1 MDKRWFVPLLFLS
14 GAPVFADHPE
24 VEPRNGETVADDSVT
39 TAVAPAG
46 QSGND
51 PAPEFGELH
60 HDTSPVGQLRCRQ
73 KRLSLYC
80 DFRPKTDGAE
90 AARLQA
96 DLNGEP
102 LPPPSFIPSENQKT
116 PAHVLIMV
124 DTSDPRR
131 QSVVNQHARQIKRMV
146 RHAGSDLAIGVSGF
160 DHGMKLITAPAL
172 GVDVAAAAEQ
182 LRAAG
187 KITELYRSLLQ
198 GIDLLASMESG
209 RRAIFVFSDGMAEDK
224 AYDPAGNSEKCQCG
238 RRRPV
243 QHRLCTLGLRF
254 YQLADTATAG
264 RRNRRRVL

>member
-14 GAPVFADHPE
+14 GAPVFSAHPE
-24 VEPRNGETVADDSVT
+24 GEPRNGETVADDSVT

-96 DLNGEP
+96 DLNDEP
-102 LPPPSFIPSENQKT
+102 LPSPSFIPSENQKT

-160 DHGMKLITAPAL
+160 DHGH
-172 GVDVAAAAEQ
+172 E
-182 LRAAG
+182 
-187 KITELYRSLLQ
+187 
-198 GIDLLASMESG
+198 IDH
-209 RRAIFVFSDGMAEDK
+209 R
-224 AYDPAGNSEKCQCG
+224 PCPW
-238 RRRPV
+238 RRR
-243 QHRLCTLGLRF
+243 RGSR
-254 YQLADTATAG
+254 
-264 RRNRRRVL
+264 